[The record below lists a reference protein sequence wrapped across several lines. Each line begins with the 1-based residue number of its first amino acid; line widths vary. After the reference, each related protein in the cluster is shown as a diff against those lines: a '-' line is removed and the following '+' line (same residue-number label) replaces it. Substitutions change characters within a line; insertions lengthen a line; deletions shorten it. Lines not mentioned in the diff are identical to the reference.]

1 MSEAFEGA
9 YDRLRRIAR
18 GQLRRLRPG
27 QTITTR
33 VLVHEAFVK
42 LARDPIASE
51 DRNHFCSLAARVM
64 RQVLVDHARRRRAA
78 KRGGGDAAVSLSDAD
93 GAIDVQ
99 SDELLALDE
108 ALNRLAGESDRLR
121 QVVELRFFGGL
132 TEEEIATTMGVTTR
146 TIQRDW
152 VKARAWLHKELASG
166 RGP

>member
-1 MSEAFEGA
+1 
-9 YDRLRRIAR
+9 
-18 GQLRRLRPG
+18 
-27 QTITTR
+27 
-33 VLVHEAFVK
+33 
-42 LARDPIASE
+42 
-51 DRNHFCSLAARVM
+51 M

-78 KRGGGDAAVSLSDAD
+78 KRGGGEAAVSLSDAD
-93 GAIDVQ
+93 GAVDIQ

-152 VKARAWLHKELASG
+152 VKARAWLHKELATG

>member
-1 MSEAFEGA
+1 
-9 YDRLRRIAR
+9 
-18 GQLRRLRPG
+18 
-27 QTITTR
+27 
-33 VLVHEAFVK
+33 
-42 LARDPIASE
+42 
-51 DRNHFCSLAARVM
+51 
-64 RQVLVDHARRRRAA
+64 
-78 KRGGGDAAVSLSDAD
+78 VSLSDAD
-93 GAIDVQ
+93 GAVDIQ

-152 VKARAWLHKELASG
+152 VKARAWLHKELATG